1 MMFKPLVAFAIA
13 GASACAW
20 SADKTVTL
28 SIPSMDCA
36 ACPITVK
43 QALAKVEGIKAVS
56 SDLAKRQTTVRF
68 DDAKVTPALITQTT
82 TNAGFPATV
91 LKQ

>member
-1 MMFKPLVAFAIA
+1 MFKVLMALALA
-13 GASACAW
+13 GISASAW
-20 SADKTVTL
+20 SAEKSVTL

-43 QALAKVEGIKAVS
+43 QALTKVDGIKAVS
-56 SDLAKRQTTVRF
+56 SNLAKRQTKVTF

-82 TNAGFPATV
+82 RNAGFPATIAR
-91 LKQ
+91 Q

>member
-1 MMFKPLVAFAIA
+1 MLKILMALAFVGI
-13 GASACAW
+13 SAFAW
-20 SADKTVTL
+20 SAEKTVTI

-43 QALAKVEGIKAVS
+43 QALTKVDGIKAVS
-56 SDLAKRQTTVRF
+56 SNLAKRKTTVTF
-68 DDAKVTPALITQTT
+68 DDGKVTPALITQTT

-91 LKQ
+91 LK